1 MNDQFSDEY
10 LNAYIDDQLTD
21 GERGCLLDHL
31 RQDQEL
37 AGRVCKLQKVRDM
50 VQLAYHNVAAEHGR
64 GPARHPAR
72 SHHRIGPAIAA
83 SLLLLVGALG
93 GWGADRLYNHTPSLL
108 ELAQTAQAGT
118 RLASA
123 QDEWRLMLHV
133 DSGDPERL
141 QVMLDET
148 EQLLKTSAARHQKVR
163 VEIMTNGAGLS
174 LMEQSNAPY
183 TRKLRQLARQY
194 DNLGLLACKRAL
206 DRLKEDKGI
215 ELDLVPEARVVD
227 SAMHQVIRRQK
238 EGWAY
243 LRI

>member
-1 MNDQFSDEY
+1 MNESFSDEY

-64 GPARHPAR
+64 SPMAR
-72 SHHRIGPAIAA
+72 SAASRRAWPAIAA
-83 SLLLLVGALG
+83 SVLLLVGALG
-93 GWGADRLYNHTPSLL
+93 GWGIERISNHTPSLL
-108 ELAQTAQAGT
+108 ELAQTAQTGT
-118 RLASA
+118 RVASA

-148 EQLLKTSAARHQKVR
+148 EQLLRTSAARHQKVR

-183 TRKLRQLARQY
+183 TRKLRALAQQY

>member
-1 MNDQFSDEY
+1 MSESFSDEF
-10 LNAYIDDQLTD
+10 LNAYIDAQLTD
-21 GERGCLLDHL
+21 GERARLLDEL

-64 GPARHPAR
+64 NPLGRPSGARR
-72 SHHRIGPAIAA
+72 VWPAIAA
-83 SLLLLVGALG
+83 SVLLLLGALG
-93 GWGADRLYNHTPSLL
+93 GWGVDRLYHHTPSLL
-108 ELAQTAQAGT
+108 ELAQTAQAGSQ
-118 RLASA
+118 LASA
-123 QDEWRLMLHV
+123 RDEWRLMLHV

-148 EQLLKTSAARHQKVR
+148 EQLLKTSASRHQKVR

-174 LMEQSNAPY
+174 LLEESDAPA
-183 TRKLRQLARQY
+183 TRKLRALAQQY